1 MRVGKVQGVGT
12 YDGSEVARELCL
24 HLLRPERLDLLLKL
38 PLALLQLGHPL
49 DPRLKLDDRV
59 QSDLGRA
66 ASYYPETLR
75 MSDEPLSFSMDCLIS
90 KPPYLPIGLALVR
103 LDDSRPPSIS
113 LPSCSLLVYF
123 LASVHIR
130 HIWLCS
136 LFVFFCEFFPL
147 VLHKFEI
154 GVSPVPCSTP

>member
-12 YDGSEVARELCL
+12 YDGSEVAGELCL

-59 QSDLGRA
+59 QSDLGRE

-75 MSDEPLSFSMDCLIS
+75 MSDEPLSFSMDFLIS
-90 KPPYLPIGLALVR
+90 KPPYLPGRPMPYLALF
-103 LDDSRPPSIS
+103 
-113 LPSCSLLVYF
+113 LV
-123 LASVHIR
+123 
-130 HIWLCS
+130 C
-136 LFVFFCEFFPL
+136 FVCEFFPL

>member
-12 YDGSEVARELCL
+12 YDGSEVAGELCL
-24 HLLRPERLDLLLKL
+24 HLLRPERLNLLLKL

-59 QSDLGRA
+59 QSDLGRE

-75 MSDEPLSFSMDCLIS
+75 MSDEPLSFSMDFLIS

-113 LPSCSLLVYF
+113 LPSRSLPVFF
-123 LASVHIR
+123 LASANLR
-130 HIWLCS
+130 HIWLCF
-136 LFVFFCEFFPL
+136 LFVLFVNF
-147 VLHKFEI
+147 
-154 GVSPVPCSTP
+154 SS